1 MGEIV
6 ADHLE
11 SVKYNAILSV
21 INIHMNNQLI
31 EGKIII
37 TGKGLGFLKDPENGK
52 DISIESIK
60 LNKALN
66 NDKVRVKILSK
77 SDDLTTGEVIEII
90 SRDRDQFV
98 GTVKIEATTA
108 GTSSGEVLV
117 IPDNRRIHVN
127 FILDKADVAQVTND
141 QKVLVKLDAWEKEAA
156 NPTVKLLK
164 IFGQKGE
171 HEVEMQSIIYE
182 KGFQS
187 EFTPK
192 IEAEA
197 EALKKVWSPIPA
209 DEISKR
215 RDMRDADV
223 MTIDPIDA
231 KDFDDALHIKKLA
244 DGNFEVGVHIADVS
258 HYVTA
263 GSELDKESADRAF
276 SVYLVDRTIPM
287 LPEVLSNDL
296 CSLNPLEEKLA
307 FSAVFKMNANGDV
320 LERWFGKTVIKS
332 KKRFSYEEAQ
342 AVLDAES
349 GPFVEELQTLNSMA
363 KKMATRKKA
372 AGAIEFEKDEIKFE
386 LDKDGRPIR
395 VIKKARMDTHKL
407 VEEFMLLA
415 NREVAKYMF
424 EQNKNF
430 GGNNIGLMYRVHDV
444 PNPER
449 IADLAIFL
457 KALGYNLPIDEEGD
471 VTAQDLNNLLMQVTG
486 KPEEMLIKTA
496 TVRTMS
502 KAIYSPI
509 NTGHFGL
516 AFDYYTHFTSPIRR
530 YPDLLVH
537 RIVFSYLQGKQMD
550 QKTLQHLEN
559 SAIKS
564 SQREVS
570 AAEAERESIK
580 YKQAEFMQ
588 DHLGEA
594 FDGIISGVTKWGLYV
609 VLNDTLSEGMIHIS
623 KLGNDFFTFDEKKYA
638 VIGER
643 TGKKYTLG
651 DAIKVKI
658 EKIDLDKKAIDM
670 TLVVDTST
678 GKTEDAGNTK
688 IAA

>member
-1 MGEIV
+1 
-6 ADHLE
+6 
-11 SVKYNAILSV
+11 
-21 INIHMNNQLI
+21 MNNQLI
-31 EGKIII
+31 EGSIII
-37 TGKGLGFLKDPENGK
+37 TTKGLGFIKDPEAGK
-52 DISIESIK
+52 DISIDSSK

-77 SDDLTTGEVIEII
+77 SDDLSTGEVIEII
-90 SRDRDQFV
+90 SRDREQFV
-98 GTVKIEATTA
+98 GTVKLEA
-108 GTSSGEVLV
+108 EQVLI

-127 FILDKADVAQVTND
+127 FILNKEDVEKVSDN
-141 QKVLVKLDAWEKEAA
+141 QKVLIKLDTWEKADG
-156 NPTVKLLK
+156 NPNAKLLK

-187 EFTPK
+187 EFHDK

-197 EALKKVWSPIPA
+197 EALKKLWSPIPEA
-209 DEISKR
+209 EIAKR

-231 KDFDDALHIKKLA
+231 KDFDDALHIKTLE
-244 DGNFEVGVHIADVS
+244 DGNFEAGVHIADVS
-258 HYVTA
+258 HYVTP
-263 GSELDKESADRAF
+263 GTELDKESNERAF

-320 LERWFGKTVIKS
+320 LDRWFGKTVIKS

-342 AVLDAES
+342 AVLDADS
-349 GPFVEELQTLNSMA
+349 GPFVTELKWLNDMT
-363 KKMATRKKA
+363 KKMAKRKKE

-395 VIKKARMDTHKL
+395 IIKKSRLDTHKL

-449 IADLAIFL
+449 IADLTVFL
-457 KALGYNLPIDEEGD
+457 KALGYNLPVDEDGD
-471 VTAQDLNNLLMQVTG
+471 VTAQNINALLAQVTG
-486 KPEEMLIKTA
+486 KPEETLIKTA

-502 KAIYSPI
+502 KAIYSPK

-516 AFDYYTHFTSPIRR
+516 AFEYYTHFTSPIRR

-537 RIVFSYLQGKQMD
+537 RILFSYLHGKQLE
-550 QKTLQHLEN
+550 QKELQHLDS
-559 SAIKS
+559 SAVRS

-588 DHLGEA
+588 DHIGES
-594 FDGIISGVTKWGLYV
+594 FEGIISGVTKWGLYV

-623 KLGNDFFTFDEKKYA
+623 KLGNDFFNFDEKKYA
-638 VIGER
+638 IVGER

-651 DAIKVKI
+651 DPIKVKI

-670 TLVVDTST
+670 VIAEET
-678 GKTEDAGNTK
+678 GSAGSIKTNN
-688 IAA
+688 AAK

>member
-1 MGEIV
+1 
-6 ADHLE
+6 
-11 SVKYNAILSV
+11 
-21 INIHMNNQLI
+21 
-31 EGKIII
+31 
-37 TGKGLGFLKDPENGK
+37 
-52 DISIESIK
+52 
-60 LNKALN
+60 
-66 NDKVRVKILSK
+66 
-77 SDDLTTGEVIEII
+77 
-90 SRDRDQFV
+90 
-98 GTVKIEATTA
+98 
-108 GTSSGEVLV
+108 
-117 IPDNRRIHVN
+117 
-127 FILDKADVAQVTND
+127 
-141 QKVLVKLDAWEKEAA
+141 
-156 NPTVKLLK
+156 
-164 IFGQKGE
+164 
-171 HEVEMQSIIYE
+171 SIIYE

-231 KDFDDALHIKKLA
+231 KDFDDALHVKKLD

-258 HYVTA
+258 HYVTS
-263 GSELDKESADRAF
+263 GSELDKESADRCF

-363 KKMATRKKA
+363 KKMAARKKA
-372 AGAIEFEKDEIKFE
+372 AGAIEFEKEEIKFE

-580 YKQAEFMQ
+580 YKQTEFMQ

-670 TLVVDTST
+670 TLVEDTA
-678 GKTEDAGNTK
+678 AGDK
-688 IAA
+688 KSL

>member
-1 MGEIV
+1 MREIV

-37 TGKGLGFLKDPENGK
+37 TGKGLGFLKDPENGN
-52 DISIESIK
+52 DINIESIK

-66 NDKVRVKILSK
+66 NDKVRVKILTK
-77 SDDLTTGEVIEII
+77 STDLTTGEVVEII
-90 SRDRDQFV
+90 SRDREQFV
-98 GTVKIEATTA
+98 GTVLNTEIDATST
-108 GTSSGEVLV
+108 GEVLI

-127 FILDKADVAQVTND
+127 FILDKADVVQVANN
-141 QKVLVKLDAWEKEAA
+141 QKILVKLDTWEKEAA

-187 EFTPK
+187 EFPAK

-197 EALKKVWSPIPA
+197 KALKKVWSPIPA

-231 KDFDDALHIKKLA
+231 KDFDDALHVKKLD

-258 HYVTA
+258 HYVTT

-307 FSAVFKMNANGDV
+307 FSAVFKMNLNGDV

-386 LDKDGRPIR
+386 LNKDGRPIR

-471 VTAQDLNNLLMQVTG
+471 VTAQDINNLLMQVTG
-486 KPEEMLIKTA
+486 KPEETLIKTA

-537 RIVFSYLQGKQMD
+537 RIVFSYLHGKQMD

-594 FDGIISGVTKWGLYV
+594 FNGIISGVTKWGLYV

-651 DAIKVKI
+651 DPIKVKI
-658 EKIDLDKKAIDM
+658 EKIDLDKKVIDM
-670 TLVVDTST
+670 ILIEENST
-678 GKTEDAGNTK
+678 EKSK
-688 IAA
+688 SMV

>member
-1 MGEIV
+1 MGEIL
-6 ADHLE
+6 AEHLE
-11 SVKYNAILSV
+11 LVKYNAILFV

-37 TGKGLGFLKDPENGK
+37 TGKGLGFLKDPETGK
-52 DISIESIK
+52 DINIDTSK

-66 NDKVRVKILSK
+66 NDKVRVKILSQ
-77 SDDLTTGEVIEII
+77 SDDISTGEVIEIV
-90 SRDRDQFV
+90 SRDREQFV
-98 GTVKIEATTA
+98 GTVKLEA
-108 GTSSGEVLV
+108 EQVLI
-117 IPDNRRIHVN
+117 IPDNRRVHVN
-127 FILDKADVAQVTND
+127 FILDKADVAQIAND
-141 QKVLVKLDAWEKEAA
+141 QKVLVKLSAWEKEAA

-182 KGFQS
+182 KGFES
-187 EFTPK
+187 EFHDN

-197 EALKKVWSPIPA
+197 DALKKVWSPIPA
-209 DEISKR
+209 DEIEKR

-223 MTIDPIDA
+223 MTIDPVDA
-231 KDFDDALHIKKLA
+231 KDFDDALHIKKLG

-258 HYVTA
+258 HYVTP
-263 GSELDKESADRAF
+263 GSALDKESADRAF

-307 FSAVFKMNANGDV
+307 FSAVFKMNLNGDV

-349 GPFVEELQTLNSMA
+349 GPFVTELQTLNGMA
-363 KKMATRKKA
+363 KKMAKRKKE

-395 VIKKARMDTHKL
+395 IIKKSRMDTHKL

-457 KALGYNLPIDEEGD
+457 KALGYNLPVDEDGD
-471 VTAQDLNNLLMQVTG
+471 VTAQDLNNLLNQVTG
-486 KPEEMLIKTA
+486 KPEETLIKTA
-496 TVRTMS
+496 AVRTMS

-559 SAIKS
+559 SALKS

-580 YKQAEFMQ
+580 YKQAEYMQ
-588 DHLGEA
+588 DHIGQA
-594 FDGIISGVTKWGLYV
+594 FEGIISGVTKFGLFV

-643 TGKKYTLG
+643 TGKKFTLG
-651 DAIKVKI
+651 DPIKVKI

-670 TLVVDTST
+670 SLAEETVVE
-678 GKTEDAGNTK
+678 KK
-688 IAA
+688 

>member
-1 MGEIV
+1 
-6 ADHLE
+6 
-11 SVKYNAILSV
+11 
-21 INIHMNNQLI
+21 MNNQLI
-31 EGKIII
+31 EGQIII
-37 TGKGLGFLKDPENGK
+37 TTKGLGFIKDPEAGK
-52 DISIESIK
+52 DINIDSSK

-77 SDDLTTGEVIEII
+77 SADLTTGEVIEII
-90 SRDRDQFV
+90 SRDREQFV
-98 GTVKIEATTA
+98 GTVKLEA
-108 GTSSGEVLV
+108 EQVLI

-127 FILDKADVAQVTND
+127 FVLNKEDVEKVSDN
-141 QKVLVKLDAWEKEAA
+141 QKVLIKLDTWEKADEK
-156 NPTVKLLK
+156 PTGKLLK

-187 EFTPK
+187 EFADK

-197 EALKKVWSPIPA
+197 EALKKLWSPIPA
-209 DEISKR
+209 DEITKR
-215 RDMRDADV
+215 RDMRDADI

-231 KDFDDALHIKKLA
+231 KDFDDALHIKNLE

-258 HYVTA
+258 HYVTP
-263 GSELDKESADRAF
+263 GTELDRESTERAF

-296 CSLNPLEEKLA
+296 CSLNPNEEKLA
-307 FSAVFKMNANGDV
+307 FSAVFKMNTNGDV
-320 LERWFGKTVIKS
+320 LDRWFGKTVIKS

-342 AVLDAES
+342 AVLDADS
-349 GPFVEELQTLNSMA
+349 GPFVTELKWLNDMA
-363 KKMATRKKA
+363 KKMAKRKKE

-395 VIKKARMDTHKL
+395 IIKKSRMDTHKL

-415 NREVAKYMF
+415 NREVAKYIF

-449 IADLAIFL
+449 IADLTIFL
-457 KALGYNLPIDEEGD
+457 KALGYNLPVDEDGE
-471 VTAQDLNNLLMQVTG
+471 VTAQNINALLAQVTG
-486 KPEEMLIKTA
+486 KPEETLIKTA

-502 KAIYSPI
+502 KAIYSPK

-537 RIVFSYLQGKQMD
+537 RIVFSYLHGKQLE
-550 QKTLQHLEN
+550 QKELQHLES
-559 SAIKS
+559 SAIRS
-564 SQREVS
+564 SQREIS

-588 DHLGEA
+588 DHIGESFA
-594 FDGIISGVTKWGLYV
+594 GIISGVTKWGLYV

-623 KLGNDFFTFDEKKYA
+623 KLGNDFFNFDEKKYA
-638 VIGER
+638 IVGER
-643 TGKKYTLG
+643 TGKRYTLG
-651 DAIKVKI
+651 DAIRIKI

-670 TLVVDTST
+670 V
-678 GKTEDAGNTK
+678 
-688 IAA
+688 IAEEVKA

>member
-37 TGKGLGFLKDPENGK
+37 TTKGLGFLKDPETGK
-52 DISIESIK
+52 DINIDTSK

-66 NDKVRVKILSK
+66 NDKVRVKILTK
-77 SDDLTTGEVIEII
+77 SDDVSTGEVIEII
-90 SRDRDQFV
+90 SRDREQFV
-98 GTVKIEATTA
+98 GTVKLEA
-108 GTSSGEVLV
+108 EHVLI

-127 FILDKADVAQVTND
+127 FHLNKEDVATIADN
-141 QKVLVKLDAWEKEAA
+141 QKVLVQLSTWEKPDQ
-156 NPTVKLLK
+156 NPNVKLLK

-187 EFTPK
+187 EFHDK
-192 IEAEA
+192 IEEEA
-197 EALKKVWSPIPA
+197 QALKKVWSPIPES
-209 DEISKR
+209 EIAKR

-231 KDFDDALHIKKLA
+231 KDFDDALHIKKLD
-244 DGNFEVGVHIADVS
+244 DGNFEVGIHIADVS
-258 HYVTA
+258 HYVTP
-263 GSELDKESADRAF
+263 GTELDREAADRAF

-349 GPFVEELQTLNSMA
+349 GPYIIELQWLNEMA
-363 KKMATRKKA
+363 KKMAKRKKE
-372 AGAIEFEKDEIKFE
+372 AGAIEFEKEEIKFE
-386 LDKDGRPIR
+386 LDKDGRPLR
-395 VIKKARMDTHKL
+395 VFKKTRMDTHKL

-415 NREVAKYMF
+415 NREVAKYMY

-457 KALGYNLPIDEEGD
+457 KALGYILPVDEDGE
-471 VTAQDLNNLLMQVTG
+471 VTAQDINALLAQVTG
-486 KPEEMLIKTA
+486 KPEEALVKTA

-502 KAIYSPI
+502 KAIYSPN

-516 AFDYYTHFTSPIRR
+516 AFQYYTHFTSPIRR

-537 RIVFSYLQGKQMD
+537 RIVFSYLQGKQLD
-550 QKTLQHLEN
+550 QKELQHLDV
-559 SAIKS
+559 SALKS

-588 DHLGEA
+588 DHIGEA
-594 FDGIISGVTKWGLYV
+594 FEGIISGVTKWGVYV

-623 KLGNDFFTFDEKKYA
+623 KLGNDFFNFDEKKYA
-638 VIGER
+638 IIGER
-643 TGKKYTLG
+643 TGKKFTLG

-670 TLVVDTST
+670 TLAEEVKVDT
-678 GKTEDAGNTK
+678 KK
-688 IAA
+688 

>member
-52 DISIESIK
+52 DISIESIIK
-60 LNKALN
+60 LNRALN

-90 SRDRDQFV
+90 SRDREQFV
-98 GTVKIEATTA
+98 GTVKLEAANA
-108 GTSSGEVLV
+108 GASAGEVLI

-127 FILDKADVAQVTND
+127 FILDKADVAQIAND

-187 EFTPK
+187 EFPAK

-209 DEISKR
+209 DEIAKR
-215 RDMRDADV
+215 RDMREADV

-231 KDFDDALHIKKLA
+231 KDFDDALHIKKLD

-258 HYVTA
+258 HYVTP

-320 LERWFGKTVIKS
+320 LDRWFGKTVIKS

-342 AVLDAES
+342 AVLDAEA

-415 NREVAKYMF
+415 NKEVAKYMY

-486 KPEEMLIKTA
+486 KPEETLIKTA

-537 RIVFSYLQGKQMD
+537 RIVFSFLQGKQMD

-559 SAIKS
+559 SAVKS

-638 VIGER
+638 VVGER

-651 DAIKVKI
+651 DPIKVKI

-670 TLVVDTST
+670 TLVEESSVE
-678 GKTEDAGNTK
+678 KK
-688 IAA
+688 

>member
-1 MGEIV
+1 
-6 ADHLE
+6 
-11 SVKYNAILSV
+11 
-21 INIHMNNQLI
+21 MNNQLI

-37 TGKGLGFLKDPENGK
+37 TGKGLGFLKDPENDK

-60 LNKALN
+60 LNRALN

-77 SDDLTTGEVIEII
+77 SDDLTSGEVIEII
-90 SRDRDQFV
+90 SRDREQFV
-98 GTVKIEATTA
+98 GTVKLEAGSDA
-108 GTSSGEVLV
+108 ASAGEVLI

-127 FILDKADVAQVTND
+127 FILDKADAAQVAND

-187 EFTPK
+187 EFPTK

-215 RDMRDADV
+215 RDMREADV

-231 KDFDDALHIKKLA
+231 KDFDDALHIKKLD

-258 HYVTA
+258 HYVTP

-307 FSAVFKMNANGDV
+307 FSAIFKMNANGDV
-320 LERWFGKTVIKS
+320 LDRWFGKTVIKS

-342 AVLDAES
+342 AVLDAEA
-349 GPFVEELQTLNSMA
+349 GPFVEELKTLNSMA

-415 NREVAKYMF
+415 NKEVAKYMF

-471 VTAQDLNNLLMQVTG
+471 VTAQNLNNLLMQVTG
-486 KPEEMLIKTA
+486 KPEETLIKTA
-496 TVRTMS
+496 TVRTMN

-537 RIVFSYLQGKQMD
+537 RIVFSYLHGKQMD

-638 VIGER
+638 VVGER

-651 DAIKVKI
+651 DPIKVKI

-670 TLVVDTST
+670 TLIEETVGEKVS
-678 GKTEDAGNTK
+678 K
-688 IAA
+688 

>member
-1 MGEIV
+1 
-6 ADHLE
+6 
-11 SVKYNAILSV
+11 
-21 INIHMNNQLI
+21 MNNQLI

-60 LNKALN
+60 LNRALN

-77 SDDLTTGEVIEII
+77 SDDLTTGEVVEII
-90 SRDRDQFV
+90 SRDREQFV
-98 GTVKIEATTA
+98 GTVKLEA
-108 GTSSGEVLV
+108 EQVLI

-127 FILDKADVAQVTND
+127 FILNKADVAQVAND
-141 QKVLVKLDAWEKEAA
+141 QKVLVKLDTWEKEAA

-187 EFTPK
+187 EFPAK
-192 IEAEA
+192 IESEA

-209 DEISKR
+209 DEIAKR
-215 RDMRDADV
+215 RDMREADV

-231 KDFDDALHIKKLA
+231 KDFDDALHIKKLD

-258 HYVTA
+258 HYVTP

-320 LERWFGKTVIKS
+320 LDRWFGKTVIKS

-342 AVLDAES
+342 AVLDAEA
-349 GPFVEELQTLNSMA
+349 GPFVEELKTLNGMS

-395 VIKKARMDTHKL
+395 VIKKSRMDTHKL

-415 NREVAKYMF
+415 NKEVAKYMY

-486 KPEEMLIKTA
+486 KPEETLIKTA

-537 RIVFSYLQGKQMD
+537 RIVFSYLHGKQMD
-550 QKTLQHLEN
+550 QRTLQHLEN

-651 DAIKVKI
+651 DPIKVKI

-670 TLVVDTST
+670 TLVEETTSE
-678 GKTEDAGNTK
+678 KK
-688 IAA
+688 

>member
-1 MGEIV
+1 
-6 ADHLE
+6 
-11 SVKYNAILSV
+11 
-21 INIHMNNQLI
+21 MNNQLI
-31 EGKIII
+31 EGQIII
-37 TGKGLGFLKDPENGK
+37 TSKGLGFLKNPETGK
-52 DISIESIK
+52 DINIDTYK

-66 NDKVRVKILSK
+66 NDKVRVKILSQNNDV
-77 SDDLTTGEVIEII
+77 SIGEVVEII
-90 SRDRDQFV
+90 SRDREQFV
-98 GTVKIEATTA
+98 GTVKLEA
-108 GTSSGEVLV
+108 EQVRV
-117 IPDNRRIHVN
+117 IPDNRRIHVDFN
-127 FILDKADVAQVTND
+127 LNKEDVEKVSDN
-141 QKVLVKLDAWEKEAA
+141 QKVLIKLDSWEKADE
-156 NPTVKLLK
+156 NPNAKLLK

-187 EFTPK
+187 EFPEK

-231 KDFDDALHIKKLA
+231 KDFDDALHIKKLD

-258 HYVTA
+258 HYVTP
-263 GSELDKESADRAF
+263 GSELDREAADRAF

-307 FSAVFKMNANGDV
+307 FSAVFKMNTNGDV

-342 AVLDAES
+342 AVLDAET
-349 GPFVEELQTLNSMA
+349 GPFVEELQILNSMA
-363 KKMATRKKA
+363 KKMATRKKE
-372 AGAIEFEKDEIKFE
+372 AGAIEFEKEEIKFE

-395 VIKKARMDTHKL
+395 IIKKARMDTHKL

-415 NREVAKYMF
+415 NREIAKYMY

-457 KALGYNLPIDEEGD
+457 KALGYELQVDEDGD
-471 VTAQDLNNLLMQVTG
+471 VTAQDINNLLMQVTG
-486 KPEEMLIKTA
+486 KPEETLIKTA

-559 SAIKS
+559 SAVKS

-588 DHLGEA
+588 DHIGEA
-594 FDGIISGVTKWGLYV
+594 FDGIISGVTKWGVYV

-623 KLGNDFFTFDEKKYA
+623 KLGNDFFNFDEKKYA
-638 VIGER
+638 IVGER
-643 TGKKYTLG
+643 TGRKFTLG
-651 DAIKVKI
+651 DTIKVKI

-670 TLVVDTST
+670 TLVEEI
-678 GKTEDAGNTK
+678 KKA
-688 IAA
+688 

>member
-1 MGEIV
+1 
-6 ADHLE
+6 
-11 SVKYNAILSV
+11 
-21 INIHMNNQLI
+21 MNNQLI

-52 DISIESIK
+52 DINIESIK
-60 LNKALN
+60 LNRALN

-77 SDDLTTGEVIEII
+77 SDNLTTGEVIEII
-90 SRDRDQFV
+90 SRDREQFV
-98 GTVKIEATTA
+98 GTVKLEA
-108 GTSSGEVLV
+108 EQVLV

-127 FILDKADVAQVTND
+127 FILDKADVAQIAND
-141 QKVLVKLDAWEKEAA
+141 QKVLVKLDTWEKEAA

-187 EFTPK
+187 EFPAK

-197 EALKKVWSPIPA
+197 ETLKKVWSPIPA

-215 RDMRDADV
+215 RDMRDSDV

-231 KDFDDALHIKKLA
+231 KDFDDALHIKKLD

-258 HYVTA
+258 HYVTP

-320 LERWFGKTVIKS
+320 LDRWFGKTVIKS

-342 AVLDAES
+342 AVLDAET

-363 KKMATRKKA
+363 KKMAARKKA
-372 AGAIEFEKDEIKFE
+372 AGTIEFEKDEIKFE

-457 KALGYNLPIDEEGD
+457 KALGYSLPVDEEGD

-486 KPEEMLIKTA
+486 KPEETLIKTA

-537 RIVFSYLQGKQMD
+537 RIVFSYLHGKQMD

-638 VIGER
+638 VVGER

-651 DAIKVKI
+651 DPIKVKI

-670 TLVVDTST
+670 TLVEDTAT
-678 GKTEDAGNTK
+678 GKTEGTEKTK

>member
-1 MGEIV
+1 
-6 ADHLE
+6 
-11 SVKYNAILSV
+11 
-21 INIHMNNQLI
+21 MNNQLI

-66 NDKVRVKILSK
+66 NDKVRVKILTRSA
-77 SDDLTTGEVIEII
+77 DLTTGEVIEII
-90 SRDRDQFV
+90 SRDREQFV
-98 GTVKIEATTA
+98 GTVKIEAEGAVGVGSATTA
-108 GTSSGEVLV
+108 GTSTGEVLI

-127 FILDKADVAQVTND
+127 FILDKADVAQVSND
-141 QKVLVKLDAWEKEAA
+141 QKVLVKLSVWEKEAA

-187 EFTPK
+187 EFPAK

-231 KDFDDALHIKKLA
+231 KDFDDALHVKKLD

-258 HYVTA
+258 HYVTP

-320 LERWFGKTVIKS
+320 LDRWFGKTVIKS

-349 GPFVEELQTLNSMA
+349 GPFVTELQTLNGMA

-395 VIKKARMDTHKL
+395 IIKKARMDTHKL

-457 KALGYNLPIDEEGD
+457 KAMGYNLPVDEEGD

-486 KPEEMLIKTA
+486 KPEEALIKTA

-537 RIVFSYLQGKQMD
+537 RIVFSYLHGKQMD

-559 SAIKS
+559 SAVKS

-623 KLGNDFFTFDEKKYA
+623 KLGNDFFNFDEKKYA
-638 VIGER
+638 IVGER

-658 EKIDLDKKAIDM
+658 DKIDLDRKSIDM
-670 TLVVDTST
+670 TLVEET
-678 GKTEDAGNTK
+678 GLEKK
-688 IAA
+688 

>member
-1 MGEIV
+1 
-6 ADHLE
+6 
-11 SVKYNAILSV
+11 
-21 INIHMNNQLI
+21 MNNQLI

-60 LNKALN
+60 LNRALN

-77 SDDLTTGEVIEII
+77 SADLTTGEVIEII
-90 SRDRDQFV
+90 SRDREQFV
-98 GTVKIEATTA
+98 GTVKLEAGNDA
-108 GTSSGEVLV
+108 TSAGEVLI

-127 FILDKADVAQVTND
+127 FILDKADVAQVAND
-141 QKVLVKLDAWEKEAA
+141 QKVLVKLDAWKKDAS

-187 EFTPK
+187 EFPSK

-197 EALKKVWSPIPA
+197 EALKKIWSPIPA
-209 DEISKR
+209 DEIAKR

-231 KDFDDALHIKKLA
+231 KDFDDALHIKKLD

-258 HYVTA
+258 HYVTP

-320 LERWFGKTVIKS
+320 LDRWFGKTVIKS

-342 AVLDAES
+342 AVLDAEA
-349 GPFVEELQTLNSMA
+349 GPFVEELKTLNGMS

-395 VIKKARMDTHKL
+395 VIKKSRMDTHKL

-415 NREVAKYMF
+415 NKEVAKYMY

-486 KPEEMLIKTA
+486 KPEETLIKTA

-537 RIVFSYLQGKQMD
+537 RIVFSYLHGKQMD
-550 QKTLQHLEN
+550 QRTLQHLEN

-588 DHLGEA
+588 DDLGEA

-651 DAIKVKI
+651 DPIKVKI

-670 TLVVDTST
+670 TLVEETTSE
-678 GKTEDAGNTK
+678 KK
-688 IAA
+688 

>member
-1 MGEIV
+1 
-6 ADHLE
+6 
-11 SVKYNAILSV
+11 
-21 INIHMNNQLI
+21 MNNQLI

-60 LNKALN
+60 LNRALN

-77 SDDLTTGEVIEII
+77 SADLTTGEVIEII
-90 SRDRDQFV
+90 SRDREQFV
-98 GTVKIEATTA
+98 GTVKLEAGNDA
-108 GTSSGEVLV
+108 TSAGEVLI

-127 FILDKADVAQVTND
+127 FILDKADVAQVAND
-141 QKVLVKLDAWEKEAA
+141 QKVLVKLDAWKKDAS

-187 EFTPK
+187 EFPSK

-197 EALKKVWSPIPA
+197 EALKKIWSPIPA
-209 DEISKR
+209 DEIAKR

-231 KDFDDALHIKKLA
+231 KDFDDALHIKKLD

-258 HYVTA
+258 HYVTP

-320 LERWFGKTVIKS
+320 LDRWFGKTVIKS

-342 AVLDAES
+342 AVLDAEA
-349 GPFVEELQTLNSMA
+349 GPFVEELKTLNGMS

-395 VIKKARMDTHKL
+395 VIKKSRMDTHKL

-415 NREVAKYMF
+415 NKEVAKYMY

-486 KPEEMLIKTA
+486 KPEETLIKTA

-537 RIVFSYLQGKQMD
+537 RIVFSYLHGKQMD
-550 QKTLQHLEN
+550 QRTLQHLEN

-651 DAIKVKI
+651 DPIKVKI

-670 TLVVDTST
+670 TLVEETTSE
-678 GKTEDAGNTK
+678 KK
-688 IAA
+688 

>member
-1 MGEIV
+1 
-6 ADHLE
+6 
-11 SVKYNAILSV
+11 
-21 INIHMNNQLI
+21 MNNQLI
-31 EGKIII
+31 EGQIII
-37 TGKGLGFLKDPENGK
+37 TTKGLGFIKDPEAGK
-52 DISIESIK
+52 DINIDSSK

-77 SDDLTTGEVIEII
+77 SADLTTGEVIEII
-90 SRDRDQFV
+90 SRDREQFV
-98 GTVKIEATTA
+98 GTVKLGAEQ
-108 GTSSGEVLV
+108 VLI

-127 FILDKADVAQVTND
+127 FILNKEDVEKVSDN
-141 QKVLVKLDAWEKEAA
+141 QKVLIKLDTWEKADEK
-156 NPTVKLLK
+156 PTGKLLK

-187 EFTPK
+187 EFADK

-197 EALKKVWSPIPA
+197 EALKKLWSPIPA
-209 DEISKR
+209 DEITKR
-215 RDMRDADV
+215 RDMRDADI

-231 KDFDDALHIKKLA
+231 KDFDDALHIKNLE

-258 HYVTA
+258 HYVTP
-263 GSELDKESADRAF
+263 GTELDRESTERAF

-296 CSLNPLEEKLA
+296 CSLNPNEEKLA
-307 FSAVFKMNANGDV
+307 FSAVFKMNTNGDV
-320 LERWFGKTVIKS
+320 LDRWFGKTVIKS

-342 AVLDAES
+342 AVLDADS
-349 GPFVEELQTLNSMA
+349 GPFVTELKWLNDMA
-363 KKMATRKKA
+363 KKMAKRKKE

-395 VIKKARMDTHKL
+395 IIKKSRMDTHKL

-415 NREVAKYMF
+415 NREVAKYIF

-449 IADLAIFL
+449 IADLTIFL
-457 KALGYNLPIDEEGD
+457 KALGYNLPVDEDGE
-471 VTAQDLNNLLMQVTG
+471 VTAQNINALLAQVTG
-486 KPEEMLIKTA
+486 KPEETLIKTA

-502 KAIYSPI
+502 KAIYSPK

-537 RIVFSYLQGKQMD
+537 RIVFSYLHGKQLE
-550 QKTLQHLEN
+550 QKELQHLES
-559 SAIKS
+559 SAIRS
-564 SQREVS
+564 SQREIS

-588 DHLGEA
+588 DHIGESFA
-594 FDGIISGVTKWGLYV
+594 GIISGVTKWGLYV

-623 KLGNDFFTFDEKKYA
+623 KLGNDFFNFDEKKYA
-638 VIGER
+638 IVGER
-643 TGKKYTLG
+643 TGKRYTLG
-651 DAIKVKI
+651 DAIRIKI

-670 TLVVDTST
+670 V
-678 GKTEDAGNTK
+678 
-688 IAA
+688 IAEEVKA

>member
-1 MGEIV
+1 
-6 ADHLE
+6 
-11 SVKYNAILSV
+11 
-21 INIHMNNQLI
+21 MNNQLI

-60 LNKALN
+60 LNRALN

-77 SDDLTTGEVIEII
+77 SNDLTTGEVIEII
-90 SRDRDQFV
+90 SRDREQFV
-98 GTVKIEATTA
+98 GTVKLEA
-108 GTSSGEVLV
+108 EQVLI

-127 FILDKADVAQVTND
+127 FILDKADVAQIAND
-141 QKVLVKLDAWEKEAA
+141 QKVLVKLYTWEKEAV

-187 EFTPK
+187 EFPEK

-209 DEISKR
+209 DEIAKR
-215 RDMRDADV
+215 RDMREADV

-231 KDFDDALHIKKLA
+231 KDFDDALNIKKLD

-258 HYVTA
+258 HYVTP
-263 GSELDKESADRAF
+263 GSELDKEAADRAF

-320 LERWFGKTVIKS
+320 LDRWFGKTVIKS

-342 AVLDAES
+342 AVLDAET
-349 GPFVEELQTLNSMA
+349 GPYITELQWLNAMA
-363 KKMATRKKA
+363 KKMAIRKKE

-395 VIKKARMDTHKL
+395 VIKKSRMDTHKL

-415 NREVAKYMF
+415 NKEVAKYMH

-457 KALGYNLPIDEEGD
+457 KALGYELPTDEEGD
-471 VTAQDLNNLLMQVTG
+471 VTAQDINNLLMQVTG
-486 KPEEMLIKTA
+486 KPEETLIKTA

-651 DAIKVKI
+651 DPIKVKI

-670 TLVVDTST
+670 TLVEETVSE
-678 GKTEDAGNTK
+678 KVSK
-688 IAA
+688 

>member
-60 LNKALN
+60 LNRALN

-90 SRDRDQFV
+90 SRDREQFV
-98 GTVKIEATTA
+98 GTVKLEA
-108 GTSSGEVLV
+108 EQVLI

-127 FILDKADVAQVTND
+127 FILDKADVAQVAND
-141 QKVLVKLDAWEKEAA
+141 QKVLVKLSVWEKEAA

-187 EFTPK
+187 EFPAK

-209 DEISKR
+209 DEIAKR
-215 RDMRDADV
+215 RDMREADV

-231 KDFDDALHIKKLA
+231 KDFDDALHIKKLD

-258 HYVTA
+258 HYVTP

-320 LERWFGKTVIKS
+320 LDRWFGKTVIKS

-342 AVLDAES
+342 AVLDAEA
-349 GPFVEELQTLNSMA
+349 GPFVEELKTLNSMA
-363 KKMATRKKA
+363 KKMAARKKA

-395 VIKKARMDTHKL
+395 VIKKSRMDTHKL

-415 NREVAKYMF
+415 NKEVAKYMY

-486 KPEEMLIKTA
+486 KPEETLIKTA

-537 RIVFSYLQGKQMD
+537 RIVFSFLQGKQMD

-559 SAIKS
+559 SAVKS

-638 VIGER
+638 VVGER

-651 DAIKVKI
+651 DPIKVKI

-670 TLVVDTST
+670 TLVEENSIE
-678 GKTEDAGNTK
+678 KK
-688 IAA
+688 

>member
-1 MGEIV
+1 
-6 ADHLE
+6 
-11 SVKYNAILSV
+11 
-21 INIHMNNQLI
+21 MNNELI
-31 EGKIII
+31 EGQIII
-37 TGKGLGFLKDPENGK
+37 TSKGLGFIKNPKTGK
-52 DISIESIK
+52 DISIDTSK

-66 NDKVRVKILSK
+66 NDEVRVKILSQT
-77 SDDLTTGEVIEII
+77 DDISTGEVTQII
-90 SRDRDQFV
+90 SRDREQFV
-98 GTVKIEATTA
+98 GTVKLEA
-108 GTSSGEVLV
+108 EHVRI
-117 IPDNRRIHVN
+117 IPDNRRIHVDFYLN
-127 FILDKADVAQVTND
+127 KEDIEKVSDN
-141 QKVLVKLDAWEKEAA
+141 QKVLIRLDSWEKAEE
-156 NPTVKLLK
+156 NPNAKLLK

-187 EFTPK
+187 EFQNK
-192 IEAEA
+192 IEEEA
-197 EALKKVWSPIPA
+197 QALKKVWSPIPV
-209 DEISKR
+209 DEIAKR
-215 RDMRDADV
+215 RDMRDSDV

-231 KDFDDALHIKKLA
+231 KDFDDALHIKSLE

-258 HYVTA
+258 HYVTP
-263 GSELDKESADRAF
+263 GSELDREASERAF

-307 FSAVFKMNANGDV
+307 FSAVFKMNSNGDV
-320 LERWFGKTVIKS
+320 LDRWFGKTVIKS

-342 AVLDAES
+342 AVLDADS
-349 GPFVEELQTLNSMA
+349 GPFVTELKWLNGMA
-363 KKMATRKKA
+363 KKMAARKKE

-395 VIKKARMDTHKL
+395 VYKKSRMDTHKL

-415 NREVAKYMF
+415 NREVAKFIF
-424 EQNKNF
+424 EKNKNF

-444 PNPER
+444 PNQER
-449 IADLAIFL
+449 IADLVIFL
-457 KALGYNLPIDEEGD
+457 KAMGYTLPTDEDGN
-471 VTAQDLNNLLMQVTG
+471 VTAQDINRLLAQVDG
-486 KPEEMLIKTA
+486 KPEETLIKTA

-502 KAIYSPI
+502 KAIYSPN

-516 AFDYYTHFTSPIRR
+516 AFQYYTHFTSPIRR

-537 RIVFSYLQGKQMD
+537 RIVFSYLNGKQLD
-550 QKTLQHLEN
+550 QKELQHLDT
-559 SAIKS
+559 AAVKS
-564 SQREVS
+564 TQREIS

-588 DHLGEA
+588 DHIGEV
-594 FDGIISGVTKWGLYV
+594 FEGIISGVTKWGVYV

-623 KLGNDFFTFDEKKYA
+623 KLGNDFFNFDEKKYA
-638 VIGER
+638 IVGER

-670 TLVVDTST
+670 TL
-678 GKTEDAGNTK
+678 A
-688 IAA
+688 I